1 MYHTSRTENIL
12 NKIFHYFSSFWFPW
26 GWAPYRCSATGDG
39 LKRPPTLPLT
49 HHAHRGTRLYLGFP
63 TNHRSSVYV
72 AYNCCFRPKPTT
84 SFKFLIFNFFF
95 LIQQFYPTLLVIDA
109 FVDYLN
115 LHRFA
120 PYFIFSSIDLH
131 LWLYCIFYCHIRR
144 LTIQTTCVVKN
155 RQFWSKILCF
165 TTLFNLLNRLL
176 LILLAQMGWDDK
188 NSIVVF
194 MCAIFYCYSTH
205 CRY

>member
-1 MYHTSRTENIL
+1 MDL
-12 NKIFHYFSSFWFPW
+12 VAQQDFSLFFVFLVPLRVSKNS
-26 GWAPYRCSATGDG
+26 CSATGDG
-39 LKRPPTLPLT
+39 WKRPPTLPFT
-49 HHAHRGTRLYLGFP
+49 HHAHRGTRLYLFFP

-95 LIQQFYPTLLVIDA
+95 FIQQFYPTLLVVDA
-109 FVDYLN
+109 FVDNLN

-120 PYFIFSSIDLH
+120 PYLIFSSIDLH

-144 LTIQTTCVVKN
+144 LTIQRKCVVKN

-165 TTLFNLLNRLL
+165 TTLFNILNRLL